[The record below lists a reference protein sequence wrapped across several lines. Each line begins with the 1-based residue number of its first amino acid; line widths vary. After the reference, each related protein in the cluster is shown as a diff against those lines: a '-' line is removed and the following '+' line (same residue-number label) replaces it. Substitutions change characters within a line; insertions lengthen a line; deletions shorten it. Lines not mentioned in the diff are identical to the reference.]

1 MKRQDL
7 HEYQTYC
14 VRFLMEHPEAMLI
27 LEMGLGKSAVS

>member
-27 LEMGLGKSAVS
+27 LDNMK